1 MEDNPVENKQD
12 QFMVKSLNGRKD
24 SNAARSKTNSSKKES
39 ISETTYEHL
48 DCVIDDDP
56 LGFKNGWSDEI
67 GKLEAQD
74 PLEEVNLTEEGEKP
88 KPTYVSSLL
97 EKSLKQEIIKILKEF
112 KECFAWEFTDMPG
125 LDRTL
130 VEHRLPLK
138 AGKKPVKQN

>member
-1 MEDNPVENKQD
+1 MEENLVENKQD
-12 QFMVKSLNGRKD
+12 QFMVNGSNERKD
-24 SNAARSKTNSSKKES
+24 SNAARSKTNSKKKES

-56 LGFKNGWSDEI
+56 LGFENGWSDKI

-74 PLEEVNLTEEGEKP
+74 PLEEVNLAEEGEKP

-112 KECFAWEFTDMPG
+112 KDCFAREYTDMPG

-130 VEHRLPLK
+130 V
-138 AGKKPVKQN
+138 